1 MGDRRF
7 SGVPVAA
14 LLLIAAGVTLL
25 LQNMGIVRWELWLE
39 IWRFWP
45 VVLIAIGVSLV
56 FGRRLPWL
64 SAAIVVALLAGT
76 ITGAAL
82 LAESGGRTVV
92 HHVSEPLQGTRSLD
106 VWVAFGAGDLTIDS
120 LPDGSPSLFEGRFES
135 RCAAP
140 DVSFQGHEDAASL
153 DVEREDMDF
162 EMDPFGLSVC
172 PWDADWELSLSRVP
186 EVSVDLGTG
195 AASIDLD
202 LTDLRVGSLYVDAG
216 AASVDVSMPAN
227 AGDVDAEINVG
238 AASIVVRIPRGTEA
252 HIVNATDLSS
262 FDVSSR
268 FPSISNRAFQS
279 PGYPEAR
286 NRVYLEVRG
295 GVSSVS
301 IR

>member
-1 MGDRRF
+1 MSDRRF
-7 SGVPVAA
+7 PGVPIAA

-25 LQNMGIVRWELWLE
+25 LQNMGIVSWELWLE

-45 VVLIAIGVSLV
+45 VVLITVGVGLI

-64 SAAIVVALLAGT
+64 SAGIVATLLAGT
-76 ITGAAL
+76 IIGAAL

-92 HHVSEPLQGTRSLD
+92 HHVSKPLQGTRSLD
-106 VWVAFGAGDLTIDS
+106 VWVAFGAGNLTIDS
-120 LPDGSPSLFEGRFES
+120 LLDGSPSLFEGRFES

-140 DVSFQGHEDAASL
+140 EVTFERRDHTASL
-153 DVEREDMDF
+153 DVEREDRDF
-162 EMDPFGLSVC
+162 EVDPFGLSLC
-172 PWDADWELSLSRVP
+172 PWDADWRLSLSRVP

-216 AASVDVSMPAN
+216 AASVDLRMPAN

-238 AASIVVRIPRGTEA
+238 AASVVVRIPRGTEA

-268 FPSISNRAFQS
+268 FPSISSRAFQS
-279 PGYPEAR
+279 PGYPGAR
-286 NRVYLEVRG
+286 NRVYVEVRG

-301 IR
+301 VR